1 MLKHLTLLFFSI
13 ITFSVTLQSRAD
25 ITIKELIFS
34 DDKPFHLKLLEA
46 LPKEAKI
53 EYGPEE
59 AENTIIEFMDYFCGY
74 CKKIHPELKNITD
87 GRDNVRFVFLHFPI
101 ISENS
106 IIISKFV
113 VAANF

>member
-1 MLKHLTLLFFSI
+1 MLKHLTLLFFSL
-13 ITFSVTLQSRAD
+13 ITLSVTLQSSAD

-53 EYGPEE
+53 EYGPED

-74 CKKIHPELKNITD
+74 LTLITKIIGLS
-87 GRDNVRFVFLHFPI
+87 FQCLHI
-101 ISENS
+101 LCL
-106 IIISKFV
+106 
-113 VAANF
+113 